1 MAQEV
6 RMKSLLITSFPSFL
20 ASMLSRSAGA
30 SGSPCFSKDCA
41 HGKNLIRGW
50 LPACMMILFTLSSA
64 TAGDD
69 NLSRREAMVRTQ
81 IAQRGIRDIA
91 TLQAMDAVPRHL
103 FVPPHL
109 AGSAYEDRPLPI
121 GYGQT
126 ISQPYIVAYMTELVR
141 PQAGHKVLEI
151 GAGSGYQAA
160 VLAQIVKQVHTIEI
174 VPELGHAARN
184 RLQKQ
189 GYRNVHVRVADGYD
203 GWPEEA
209 PFDAIVVTA
218 AADYIPPPLIRQLKD
233 GGRMVIP
240 VGSPF
245 LVQTL
250 MLVEKEKGEIKTTS
264 LLPVRFVPFRR
275 SR

>member
-1 MAQEV
+1 
-6 RMKSLLITSFPSFL
+6 MKKKWLFVCVSILLFSPSAL
-20 ASMLSRSAGA
+20 
-30 SGSPCFSKDCA
+30 
-41 HGKNLIRGW
+41 
-50 LPACMMILFTLSSA
+50 
-64 TAGDD
+64 AGDAYQ
-69 NLSRREAMVRTQ
+69 STREAMVRTQ
-81 IAQRGIRDIA
+81 IEERGIKDRA
-91 TLQAMDAVPRHL
+91 TLQALRAVPRHL

-126 ISQPYIVAYMTELVR
+126 ISQPYIVAYMTELIR

-160 VLAQIVKQVHTIEI
+160 VLAEIVKQVYTIEI
-174 VPELGHAARN
+174 VPELGHAARK
-184 RLQKQ
+184 RLKQQ
-189 GYRNVHVRVADGYD
+189 GYRNVEVRVADGYD
-203 GWPEEA
+203 GWPEQA

-218 AADYIPPPLIRQLKD
+218 ATDYIPPPLIRQLKD

-250 MLVEKEKGEIKTTS
+250 MLVEKDKGSVKTTS
-264 LLPVRFVPFRR
+264 LLPVRFVPFTRNR
-275 SR
+275 

>member
-1 MAQEV
+1 MITWHEV
-6 RMKSLLITSFPSFL
+6 AAVNKKWLFVCVPILLFSPSAL
-20 ASMLSRSAGA
+20 
-30 SGSPCFSKDCA
+30 
-41 HGKNLIRGW
+41 
-50 LPACMMILFTLSSA
+50 
-64 TAGDD
+64 AGDAYQ
-69 NLSRREAMVRTQ
+69 SKREAMVRTQ
-81 IAQRGIRDIA
+81 IAERGVKDMA
-91 TLQAMDAVPRHL
+91 TLQAMRAVPRHL

-109 AGSAYEDRPLPI
+109 ADSAYEDRPLPI

-126 ISQPYIVAYMTELVR
+126 ISQPYIVAYMTELIR

-160 VLAQIVKQVHTIEI
+160 VLAEIVKQVYTIEI
-174 VPELGHAARN
+174 VPELGHAARE
-184 RLQKQ
+184 RMQQQ

-203 GWPEEA
+203 GWPEQA

-245 LVQTL
+245 LVQML
-250 MLVEKEKGEIKTTS
+250 MLVEKQKGSVKTTS